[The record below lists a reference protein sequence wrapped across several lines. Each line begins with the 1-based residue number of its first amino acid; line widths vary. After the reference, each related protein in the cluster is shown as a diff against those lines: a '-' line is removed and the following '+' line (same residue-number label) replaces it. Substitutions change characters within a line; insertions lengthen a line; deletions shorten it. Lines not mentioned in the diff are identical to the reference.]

1 MAAFSHLLPNQEAH
15 SINGLTP
22 FDDSYWIHALFVHL
36 WVSFLVGQRSSR
48 LVRVEWAPRPNSRQL
63 IQTQTGP
70 IKRRTD
76 RGCRY
81 RDRFPCERKK
91 KKKKKKKIRRPGSKL
106 SSWEVGGKPKYK
118 KKEKKSCVQIGVS
131 RHYQQQPPPLHL
143 PIPPP
148 RNSLS
153 LIFRPRRISG
163 RSWNRLYA
171 HTDTHEFPSSFF
183 FCRVGGREVGRK
195 KRAKREEEE
204 EEKKNNRS
212 GTVVGLDLVESSRVS
227 RSPSF
232 LFYHVTPFTFFG

>member
-81 RDRFPCERKK
+81 RDRFPSERKK
-91 KKKKKKKIRRPGSKL
+91 RKKKKKKIRRPGSKL

-118 KKEKKSCVQIGVS
+118 KKGEKKLCSDWCIPPLPTTT
-131 RHYQQQPPPLHL
+131 PPP
-143 PIPPP
+143 PPP
-148 RNSLS
+148 NTTSSQLS
-153 LIFRPRRISG
+153 FPYFSSTTHQWTQLEPSIRTH
-163 RSWNRLYA
+163 W
-171 HTDTHEFPSSFF
+171 HT
-183 FCRVGGREVGRK
+183 
-195 KRAKREEEE
+195 
-204 EEKKNNRS
+204 
-212 GTVVGLDLVESSRVS
+212 RVS
-227 RSPSF
+227 LLLFF
-232 LFYHVTPFTFFG
+232 LSGGW